1 MTIPLRRYQGLRDIY
16 EDELGESVCDHTWYR
31 TRKRLGLVLD
41 DEYNLNYS
49 DVVRMAAKLRQM
61 HPRKRINRL
70 MVQRA
75 LKIQRDFPTDIT
87 TNGAELHRMVS
98 KVKGYQIPRQT
109 MYRWGDE
116 IGVKFRTR
124 KWYTPDQLQ
133 LWAQK
138 IVPGFEG

>member
-16 EDELGESVCDHTWYR
+16 EAELGESICDHTWYR

-70 MVQRA
+70 MVQRS
-75 LKIQRDFPTDIT
+75 LKIQREFPTDIT
-87 TNGAELHRMVS
+87 TSGAELHRMVS
-98 KVKGYQIPRQT
+98 KVKGYKVPRQT
-109 MYRWGDE
+109 MYRWGEE

-124 KWYTPDQLQ
+124 KWYKPEQLK